1 MKSIPSCAARVKAV
15 LNNNVPKKVVKYEVE
30 PFFVSVVELK
40 ERIDKWKQQK
50 DEQKK

>member
-1 MKSIPSCAARVKAV
+1 MKSIHSCAARVKAV
-15 LNNNVPKKVVKYEVE
+15 LNNHVPKKVVKYEVE